1 MAFAKFRS
9 KASKE
14 KKQNVTVGEFL
25 DELKARADAKTK
37 TLEDYARAFRTIVA
51 AVAGIQ
57 SGGRGGNR
65 DAHQEWR
72 HKVDAVRL
80 SLITPGKVQ
89 DWKRG
94 FIARAGDDPVKQR
107 TARIS
112 VNSTIR
118 RAKSLFAPEMV
129 KHLETV
135 QLTDPAPFAGIKFE
149 PRQTTFYRS
158 SLNIETLVDAAREE
172 LAWAE
177 PEAFKVFLLA
187 VMVGLRRREIDLLE
201 WSAFRWE
208 QKVIRIEPTSYFE
221 AKREYSYGDVEV
233 DLELLELFR
242 GYRAR
247 ATRNFVIES
256 TVNPR
261 PGATFE
267 HYRCTR
273 VFEKLIAWL
282 RQKGVTGSKPLHTLR
297 KEFGS
302 QINLKHG
309 LYSASRA
316 LRHGNIEVTAQVYVD
331 KRERAAIGLGHLLKA
346 KEQSIIPMHP
356 QAADSIG
363 SSQAKSS

>member
-1 MAFAKFRS
+1 M
-9 KASKE
+9 
-14 KKQNVTVGEFL
+14 
-25 DELKARADAKTK
+25 DELKARADAKAK

-65 DAHQEWR
+65 NAHQEWR
-72 HKVDAVRL
+72 QKVDAVRL
-80 SLITPGKVQ
+80 SVITPGKVQ

-94 FIARAGDDPVKQR
+94 FIALAGDDPVKQR

-135 QLTDPAPFAGIKFE
+135 HLPDPAPFTGIKFE

-158 SLNIETLVDAAREE
+158 SLDIEKLVEAARED
-172 LAWAE
+172 LSQAE

-221 AKREYSYGDVEV
+221 AKRKYSYSDVEV
-233 DLELLELFR
+233 NSELLELFR
-242 GYRAR
+242 G
-247 ATRNFVIES
+247 
-256 TVNPR
+256 
-261 PGATFE
+261 
-267 HYRCTR
+267 C
-273 VFEKLIAWL
+273 L
-282 RQKGVTGSKPLHTLR
+282 
-297 KEFGS
+297 
-302 QINLKHG
+302 
-309 LYSASRA
+309 
-316 LRHGNIEVTAQVYVD
+316 
-331 KRERAAIGLGHLLKA
+331 
-346 KEQSIIPMHP
+346 
-356 QAADSIG
+356 
-363 SSQAKSS
+363 